1 MQATDSRLQ
10 SEEQS
15 KNSIL
20 NHKKNETWLPLE
32 IKISALYASFP
43 FPKCVF
49 LKDALL
55 VKRNMMSNSY
65 FLLILLPVG
74 ICSLV
79 WSHMFITRWV
89 SYVPTGT
96 CLVYS
101 PACDEME
108 RMENALQLQ
117 LGWHCLCKRLIQKWS
132 WQSEG
137 RMCLHQ
143 ACTC

>member
-1 MQATDSRLQ
+1 MQATHSRLQ

-65 FLLILLPVG
+65 FPLILLPVG

-79 WSHMFITRWV
+79 
-89 SYVPTGT
+89 
-96 CLVYS
+96 
-101 PACDEME
+101 
-108 RMENALQLQ
+108 
-117 LGWHCLCKRLIQKWS
+117 
-132 WQSEG
+132 
-137 RMCLHQ
+137 
-143 ACTC
+143 